1 MLSESVAKRMRL
13 EFREAARETANF
25 VEKLDK
31 FFDTMNVRSFT
42 NGIHSLKPFQMPY
55 RWANDFRIKVIVL
68 CIFSCAA
75 FISHFQQWLREDFLV
90 WLKDWEEEVN
100 ACKSLKSAEQAKM
113 MLSRETHV
121 GLQITNTILN
131 NSMNINNAMG
141 LINCRF
147 QIHLQ
152 LQQCPNTVLVH
163 ISKPGAYLGGCLS
176 TPLQMPSYEY

>member
-31 FFDTMNVRSFT
+31 FFDTTNVRNCT
-42 NGIHSLKPFQMPY
+42 NGICSLKPFQMPY
-55 RWANDFRIKVIVL
+55 RWANDFRITLL

-100 ACKSLKSAEQAKM
+100 ACKSLKSAVQAKM

-121 GLQITNTILN
+121 GLQITG
-131 NSMNINNAMG
+131 M
-141 LINCRF
+141 
-147 QIHLQ
+147 
-152 LQQCPNTVLVH
+152 
-163 ISKPGAYLGGCLS
+163 
-176 TPLQMPSYEY
+176 